1 MTVILS
7 PAAFDALLA
16 RLSRPGKYCPRVAR
30 VLSTP
35 APWEPTPNLAET
47 RSWLGVTP

>member
-1 MTVILS
+1 MRYIVS

-16 RLSRPGKYCPRVAR
+16 RLSRPGEYCPRVAR

-35 APWEPTPNLAET
+35 APWEAGDTNKYPSSTQQV
-47 RSWLGVTP
+47 R